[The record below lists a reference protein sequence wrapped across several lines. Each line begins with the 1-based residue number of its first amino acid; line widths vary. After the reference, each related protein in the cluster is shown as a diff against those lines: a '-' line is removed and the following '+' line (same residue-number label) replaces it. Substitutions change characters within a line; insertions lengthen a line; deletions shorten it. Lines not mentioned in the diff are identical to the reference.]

1 MPVSPPQLMT
11 DTMPAPP
18 INSTV
23 TCSGLTQ
30 NSCFTIAK
38 KPIPTLLAIQLS
50 HNHKHLNL
58 TCMLCL
64 HFAGITCSPIL
75 IVSPCSSH
83 DWRPPP
89 LETVPTARAGMGQ
102 KKTVSFQPASSTNAE
117 EPLGKMNKTKP
128 GKLGPTRLLTRKA
141 FGQVEEETNTESVL
155 HTAASFAPQSKFL
168 PPETEVTPSPS
179 MGPCVKPSEMPM
191 GRPA

>member
-1 MPVSPPQLMT
+1 MLYKS
-11 DTMPAPP
+11 
-18 INSTV
+18 
-23 TCSGLTQ
+23 
-30 NSCFTIAK
+30 K
-38 KPIPTLLAIQLS
+38 KPHPNPVGHPVADKLS

-64 HFAGITCSPIL
+64 HFACITCSPIL
-75 IVSPCSSH
+75 ALSRCFSR
-83 DWRPPP
+83 DWCPPP
-89 LETVPTARAGMGQ
+89 LGTVPTARAGMVQ
-102 KKTVSFQPASSTNAE
+102 EKRAVPSQPAFSTNAE

-128 GKLGPTRLLTRKA
+128 RKLGPTRLLTRKA

-155 HTAASFAPQSKFL
+155 HRAASFAPQSKFL
-168 PPETEVTPSPS
+168 PPETSVTPSPS